1 MEPAVWIARLVG
13 PLFVAI
19 AIGILLNAGFYVGA
33 ITEGAHSPTLVYLS
47 GVGSLL
53 AGLAILNGY
62 RAWTGNWRVL
72 VTIIGWLCTIG
83 GVIRLVVPRAIE
95 EIATTLYPGTAPVMI
110 VGIILLIV
118 GAYLSFEAYRNKG
131 A

>member
-19 AIGILLNAGFYVGA
+19 GLGILLNADFYVGA
-33 ITEGAHSPTLVYLS
+33 VAEGAHSATLVYLS

-83 GVIRLVVPRAIE
+83 GVIRLVVPRHLQSL
-95 EIATTLYPGTAPVMI
+95 ATTIYSGPTPLII
-110 VGIILLIV
+110 VATIVLIV
-118 GAYLSFEAYRNKG
+118 GAYLSFNAYRPTGK
-131 A
+131 